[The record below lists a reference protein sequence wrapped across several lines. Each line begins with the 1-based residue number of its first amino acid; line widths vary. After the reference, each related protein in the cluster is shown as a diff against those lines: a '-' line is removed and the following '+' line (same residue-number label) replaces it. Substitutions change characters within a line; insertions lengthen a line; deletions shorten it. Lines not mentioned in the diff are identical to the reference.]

1 MWAGLQKGFVHMSK
15 NFNAASFTGA
25 FAFFG
30 ILLVI
35 VSTVHGG
42 FPGFMTGCWFAA
54 FLLMIVP
61 IMTGYWAYSAVL
73 CFWWFIAFVGF
84 MIFMGGWHHDNAERM
99 WETIRWY
106 FAWIDWALPMDA
118 PKPTKAEKW
127 NKFVNTLFISGGVIV
142 FFLIIGYFKKK
153 T

>member
-1 MWAGLQKGFVHMSK
+1 MSK
-15 NFNAASFTGA
+15 NLSATASFTGA

-30 ILLVI
+30 LILII

-42 FPGFMTGCWFAA
+42 GPGFMTGCWFAA

-73 CFWWFIAFVGF
+73 CFYWFIAFVIF

-118 PKPTKAEKW
+118 PPPPKLSKEENATRAVLW
-127 NKFVNTLFISGGVIV
+127 LGASVVIFIGLFI
-142 FFLIIGYFKKK
+142 FRKKA
-153 T
+153 